1 MLLSSYVFFS
11 LTILLNFV
19 LIPTVIRHIGQ
30 AGYGLWTI
38 VIGLSSYLTLFDLG
52 IGGAIVRYVAHL
64 SGQNNDTE
72 EMNRLLSS
80 ALAFYCGSAAVVSL
94 GGLVG
99 ALVLRNILEIP
110 VEHERAF
117 FWVVVVAAL
126 KLAFYFPASVFANA
140 LRGLQRAYV
149 TDLANSAAVV
159 CTFFL
164 N

>member
-94 GGLVG
+94 R
-99 ALVLRNILEIP
+99 ALV
-110 VEHERAF
+110 RAG
-117 FWVVVVAAL
+117 AAL
-126 KLAFYFPASVFANA
+126 YSGTSVADS
-140 LRGLQRAYV
+140 LLPWGLEP
-149 TDLANSAAVV
+149 
-159 CTFFL
+159 
-164 N
+164 